1 MAQVSL
7 KSYENEIRDLIKAGA
22 FDQAMDI
29 GQHILQYYPKH
40 LQTYAFL
47 GESCLGKELYQE
59 AVDLLLRVLSVDPEN
74 VSARV
79 GLSRAYEAQGDI
91 NSAIEQMRA
100 ALDLAPSLTHIHTE
114 MHRLL
119 RRQSGGQASKLKLTR
134 QGLGR
139 IYIRGGLYTQAADE
153 FEALL
158 METPDQVDIQVSLAE
173 VLWRDGQRIRAIEVC
188 QSVLNKLP
196 YCLKTH
202 LILAETWLRS
212 DREDEAEAHL
222 KIIQELDPDGEIA
235 YRFMG
240 DASPLSRVSVTL
252 PDMESASEATMQES
266 TFTQPTE
273 AISPGERPGLSEQET
288 LEADILVPPIQAGE
302 TAEAP
307 LEFEAAEIPEWLQ
320 EAKPQGVEG
329 AISTEAGAIADAEIP
344 AWLAAGAAGAAIAQE
359 AQEIEKQPESPDET
373 TGIDSGESIEEI
385 PEEGIPDWL
394 RDAAPQE
401 IQVEATVEESTETP
415 TTELSL
421 SEEVATATI
430 AAVGATEAAEE
441 EELPPWLRD
450 IPEEGITP
458 EEVPATVAEVPP
470 ETEIE
475 EKEIPSWLRISPDEG
490 TAPEEITAVATEV
503 PSEGEPVE
511 AEAQEAVTPSTEEA
525 STEHVITE
533 EELLEQEKQEPT
545 WLRILREEDLEDEL
559 QSEETLAAM
568 GAAAAITAAEISE
581 EEDIPPA
588 ATVEVP
594 PAVEPAEAE
603 IREVGEDITPTMEE
617 AEWPAW
623 LRDLQESEDLIE
635 TAPEEAPAA
644 REPSD
649 LEEIAEPGSMAQAAE
664 EEPAWLRDLREA
676 ESKEETDLPSE
687 ESLLETGLIDT
698 AMTEAEPAEALVAAT
713 TTALQPEAVSEEVVP
728 GDKEIGQAQPTEESQ
743 IDLPTEE
750 NLEQMGLVHEDIATE
765 QEERT
770 EEKEL
775 PDWLRKAALAEGLVE
790 EITGDEALEE
800 SEETPEW
807 LELLQ
812 REGTSQYVMPEEP
825 DSDEATP
832 QRSSALE
839 EEDREIPAWL
849 QMLRQGQQE
858 ERAVPEEQTDISTET
873 ETAALSEER
882 VAISDLTTVAEV
894 QVPEQVEEEPA
905 LPTEEPK
912 EEIDLTQIFPDQGV
926 DEATTLNYE
935 NMLKDN
941 PEDHSTRWELIQAYA
956 NAGDHTTAVE
966 HSEQLIRSGSF
977 ATEITAYLE
986 TITKAGVETREAY
999 QTLGEAYFKQN
1010 RLQEAMEAY
1019 RKALSQLG

>member
-1 MAQVSL
+1 M
-7 KSYENEIRDLIKAGA
+7 
-22 FDQAMDI
+22 
-29 GQHILQYYPKH
+29 
-40 LQTYAFL
+40 
-47 GESCLGKELYQE
+47 
-59 AVDLLLRVLSVDPEN
+59 
-74 VSARV
+74 
-79 GLSRAYEAQGDI
+79 
-91 NSAIEQMRA
+91 
-100 ALDLAPSLTHIHTE
+100 
-114 MHRLL
+114 
-119 RRQSGGQASKLKLTR
+119 
-134 QGLGR
+134 
-139 IYIRGGLYTQAADE
+139 
-153 FEALL
+153 
-158 METPDQVDIQVSLAE
+158 
-173 VLWRDGQRIRAIEVC
+173 
-188 QSVLNKLP
+188 
-196 YCLKTH
+196 
-202 LILAETWLRS
+202 
-212 DREDEAEAHL
+212 
-222 KIIQELDPDGEIA
+222 
-235 YRFMG
+235 
-240 DASPLSRVSVTL
+240 
-252 PDMESASEATMQES
+252 
-266 TFTQPTE
+266 
-273 AISPGERPGLSEQET
+273 
-288 LEADILVPPIQAGE
+288 
-302 TAEAP
+302 
-307 LEFEAAEIPEWLQ
+307 
-320 EAKPQGVEG
+320 
-329 AISTEAGAIADAEIP
+329 
-344 AWLAAGAAGAAIAQE
+344 
-359 AQEIEKQPESPDET
+359 
-373 TGIDSGESIEEI
+373 
-385 PEEGIPDWL
+385 
-394 RDAAPQE
+394 
-401 IQVEATVEESTETP
+401 
-415 TTELSL
+415 
-421 SEEVATATI
+421 
-430 AAVGATEAAEE
+430 
-441 EELPPWLRD
+441 
-450 IPEEGITP
+450 
-458 EEVPATVAEVPP
+458 
-470 ETEIE
+470 
-475 EKEIPSWLRISPDEG
+475 
-490 TAPEEITAVATEV
+490 
-503 PSEGEPVE
+503 
-511 AEAQEAVTPSTEEA
+511 
-525 STEHVITE
+525 
-533 EELLEQEKQEPT
+533 
-545 WLRILREEDLEDEL
+545 

-603 IREVGEDITPTMEE
+603 IREVEEDITPTAEE
-617 AEWPAW
+617 AELPAW
-623 LRDLQESEDLIE
+623 LHDLQESEDLIE

-728 GDKEIGQAQPTEESQ
+728 DDKEIGQAQPTEESQ